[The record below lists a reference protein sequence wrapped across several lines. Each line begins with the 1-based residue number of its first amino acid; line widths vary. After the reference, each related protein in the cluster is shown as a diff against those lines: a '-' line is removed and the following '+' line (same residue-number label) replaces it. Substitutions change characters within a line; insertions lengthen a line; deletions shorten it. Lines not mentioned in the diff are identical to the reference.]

1 MDLSLVPDTYVP
13 SVDQFGNYID
23 KIPAFV
29 KTVAIICPCG
39 ARREKTYTTKTSF
52 TNHIGT
58 KTHQAW
64 LQSLNA
70 NKSNFFAE
78 NEANKETVRMQRLL
92 IAQLEKELETK
103 KVTIEYLKRNI
114 DWFRETLEQN
124 QNDHIHF
131 DG

>member
-1 MDLSLVPDTYVP
+1 MSMWSETREDIHHEN
-13 SVDQFGNYID
+13 QFHESYWHQD
-23 KIPAFV
+23 
-29 KTVAIICPCG
+29 
-39 ARREKTYTTKTSF
+39 
-52 TNHIGT
+52 
-58 KTHQAW
+58 THQAW